1 MHGKTVLITGAARG
15 IGAAAAQA
23 VATRGG
29 RVALVGLEGDE
40 LERTAASCGAGAA
53 AFEADVTDPEA
64 LERAVGGTVER
75 FGGIDAVVA
84 NAGIA
89 GTGTILHVEP
99 RAFERVI
106 EVNLLGVYRTI
117 HATLPHVI
125 ERRGYVLPVA
135 SVAAAMW
142 TPSLGSYCA
151 SKAGVEALARVLH
164 LEVAHLGVVAGV
176 AYFSWIDTD
185 MVRAADA
192 HPSATGVRQR
202 LKGPLKTTYSV
213 RDAGEAIARG
223 IEDRARTVCVPGWYR
238 AVLATRTLA
247 RRVARREML
256 REAPGIFERS
266 AADVAARGAEAF
278 SRPVGPGGAAAMASR
293 ERTQESVG
301 SRE

>member
-1 MHGKTVLITGAARG
+1 
-15 IGAAAAQA
+15 
-23 VATRGG
+23 
-29 RVALVGLEGDE
+29 
-40 LERTAASCGAGAA
+40 
-53 AFEADVTDPEA
+53 
-64 LERAVGGTVER
+64 
-75 FGGIDAVVA
+75 VA

-99 RAFERVI
+99 GAFERVI

-151 SKAGVEALARVLH
+151 SKAGVEALTRVLH

-192 HPSATGVRQR
+192 HPSAAGVRAR
-202 LKGPLKTTYSV
+202 LKGPLKNTYSV

-223 IEDRARTVCVPGWYR
+223 IEARARTVCIPGWYR

-247 RRVARREML
+247 RRVAQREML

-266 AADVAARGAEAF
+266 AADVAVRGAEAF
-278 SRPVGPGGAAAMASR
+278 SRPVGPGGDAAMAAR
-293 ERTQESVG
+293 QRAQESVG